1 MKTKKF
7 MVCNWNKT
15 QYELGKKK
23 VEPTDSWLDN
33 DVDPDPT
40 SESGKWQDS
49 GRYWGPTEC

>member
-40 SESGKWQDS
+40 SESGRWQDS